1 MKGFDLTSPNWNK
14 NTLTEETTRVFDVC
28 EGCRR
33 CFNLCPSF
41 GTLFDI
47 TDQQDGDVTKLSIEK
62 FSDVVNQCFYC
73 KMCWNHCPYTP
84 PHKYE
89 IDFPHLMA
97 AWKTQPEV
105 RKNQGFFLRL
115 RDRILVNTDLI
126 GRLGTSFPRLSNFIR
141 QTKWVRYIL
150 HKALGI
156 HKDRILLP
164 FTTETLQSW
173 FIKSKNSSQVSG
185 NNKIALFGTC
195 VSNYQSREIGESSI
209 RVLQKNGVEVAYP
222 EQQCCGMPY
231 FDTGDLQTMK
241 EKANANIT
249 TLRPWIEDGYV
260 IVVPTP
266 SCSLMLKREYPY
278 LFPSDPATV
287 LANNTYDICEYLM
300 ILHRKGELLTDFVKH
315 SKNIA
320 YQIPCHL
327 RDQNI
332 GFKSR
337 DLMSLTGAKVSTI
350 ERCSGHDGSWGVKSE
365 YFDMSMKMA
374 SRLGKDIEDSAPDV
388 IASDCPL
395 SALQITQST
404 GKQVLHPIQIIEK
417 AYGL

>member
-1 MKGFDLTSPNWNK
+1 MKDFDLTTPGWTPDVLK
-14 NTLTEETTRVFDVC
+14 EETLRVFDVC

-41 GTLFDI
+41 ETLLTH
-47 TDQQDGDVTKLSIEK
+47 TDDHDGDVTKLTPTD
-62 FSDVVNQCFYC
+62 FANVVNQCFYC

-89 IDFPHLMA
+89 IDFPRLMA
-97 AWKTQPEV
+97 AWKTQPEI
-105 RKNQGFFLRL
+105 RKGQGLLIRL
-115 RDRILVNTDLI
+115 RDRLLVNTDLI
-126 GRLGTSFPRLSNFIR
+126 GWLGTVFPCLLN
-141 QTKWVRYIL
+141 WVTRTPWMRSVL
-150 HKALGI
+150 HRVFGI
-156 HKDRILLP
+156 HKDRVLLP
-164 FTTETLQSW
+164 FISPTLKNW
-173 FIKSKNSSQVSG
+173 FARTYVVDTVST
-185 NNKIALFGTC
+185 NRKVALFGTC
-195 VSNYQSREIGESSI
+195 VSNYQSREIGEATVK
-209 RVLQKNGVEVAYP
+209 VLKKNGVEIVYP

-231 FDTGDLQTMK
+231 FDLGDLK
-241 EKANANIT
+241 SIKKKADANMASF
-249 TLRPWIEDGYV
+249 LPWIEKGHS
-260 IVVPTP
+260 IVAPVP

-278 LFPSDPATV
+278 LFPSDNTTK
-287 LANNTYDICEYLM
+287 LAEHTYDVCEYLM
-300 ILHRKGELLTDFVKH
+300 MLHRGGNLSTDFREKPG
-315 SKNIA
+315 KIT

-337 DLMSLTGAKVSTI
+337 DLMKLTGAHVSII

-374 SRLGKDIEDSAPDV
+374 SKLGKELKDTEPDL

-395 SALQITQST
+395 SALQITQDM
-404 GKQVLHPIQIIEK
+404 GKPVIHPIQVIAR